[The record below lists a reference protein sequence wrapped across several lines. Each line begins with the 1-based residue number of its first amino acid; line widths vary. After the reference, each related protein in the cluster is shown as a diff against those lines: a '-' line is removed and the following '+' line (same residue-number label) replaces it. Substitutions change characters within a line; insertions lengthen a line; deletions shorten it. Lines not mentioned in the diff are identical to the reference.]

1 MAKLWKAAAV
11 QMDCQLGDIEL
22 NLRRMREFLE
32 MAAANDAQLVVFPEC
47 ALAGYCYRSKEE
59 AWPFAQMIPGPATKE
74 IAAECEKLNLFA
86 VFGLLEKDESHLF
99 NSVACVGPS
108 GLIASYRKTHLP
120 YLGIDRFVTP
130 GNRPY
135 QVFDLGGLRVGIL
148 ICFDGSFP
156 EPCRVL
162 ALQGADL
169 IVLPTNWPEGA
180 WCSSAHTPA
189 MRAHE
194 NHLYFL
200 ACNRVGIEGAFRFIG
215 RSRITDWNGV
225 DLAYLEEAKE
235 GMILAELDPQAAR
248 QKRVVN
254 VPGEYELDRIAGRRP
269 ELYGPLVES
278 IRV

>member
-1 MAKLWKAAAV
+1 MAKSWKVAAV
-11 QMDCQLGDIEL
+11 QMDCQLGDAEL
-22 NLRRMREFLE
+22 NLRRIREFLE
-32 MAAANDAQLVVFPEC
+32 MAAANGAHLAVFPEC

-59 AWPFAQMIPGPATKE
+59 AWPLAQTIPGPATKE
-74 IAAECEKLNLFA
+74 VAAECAKLNLFA
-86 VFGLLEKDESHLF
+86 VFGLLERDENHLF
-99 NSVACVGPS
+99 NSVACVGPK
-108 GLIASYRKTHLP
+108 GLVGSYRKTHLLH
-120 YLGIDRFVTP
+120 LGVDRFVTP

-135 QVFDLGGLRVGIL
+135 EVLDLGGLRIGIL

-162 ALQGADL
+162 ALKGADL

-180 WCSSAHTPA
+180 SCSAAHMPA

-200 ACNRVGIEGAFRFIG
+200 ACDRVGIEGAFRFIG
-215 RSRITDWNGV
+215 QSRITDWNGV
-225 DLAYLEEAKE
+225 DLAYLEEPKE

-254 VPGEYELDRIAGRRP
+254 VPGEYELDRIASRRP
-269 ELYGPLVES
+269 ELYGPLVQS

>member
-1 MAKLWKAAAV
+1 
-11 QMDCQLGDIEL
+11 
-22 NLRRMREFLE
+22 MREFLE
-32 MAAANDAQLVVFPEC
+32 MAAANAARLVVFPEC

-59 AWPFAQMIPGPATKE
+59 AWPLGQTIPGPATQE
-74 IAAECEKLNLFA
+74 IAAVCEKLNLFA
-86 VFGLLEKDESHLF
+86 IFGLLEKDERHLF
-99 NSVACVGPS
+99 NSVACVGPK
-108 GLIASYRKTHLP
+108 GIVGSYRKTHLP
-120 YLGIDRFVTP
+120 YLGVDRFVTP
-130 GNRPY
+130 GNRAY
-135 QVFDLGGLRVGIL
+135 EVFDLGGLRIGML

-169 IVLPTNWPEGA
+169 IALPTNWPEGA
-180 WCSSAHTPA
+180 WCSSAHIPA

-194 NHLYFL
+194 NHIYFL

-225 DLAYLEEAKE
+225 DLAYLEGFQE
-235 GMILAELDPQAAR
+235 GLILAELDPQAAR

-254 VPGEYELDRIAGRRP
+254 VPGEYELDRFAGRRP
-269 ELYGPLVES
+269 ELYGPLVQS